1 MDNKAIF
8 SFINKD
14 FQTHESF
21 IVFEYIVSLLNN
33 KEEILYQENYENR
46 DYLFNV
52 FIRVC
57 DYYIGHTL
65 FGYSHTI
72 DSDKE
77 NQLQRYLSEY
87 LRIDNLVKKNVIDFL
102 FFKLF
107 VVDIYIPKIAVHYY
121 YQQEKYLFIPD
132 NFFFL
137 NENVDNLL
145 NNCTEFLNL
154 TPFLDVNLSKKQIY
168 YKLSIIF
175 NILIDKKIYSNEIWR
190 ALIHHFSFNSN
201 NLIYWKTSYNYIV
214 TFYISSYL
222 VPYYIY
228 KKITSEALLSE
239 MFNIFYFDKKSL
251 IYQINNKIDKDEF
264 LLSIKESYPDLY
276 LIFKTIYEEQYIS
289 SNIEHF

>member
-1 MDNKAIF
+1 MNNKEIF

-14 FQTHESF
+14 FQTPESF

-77 NQLQRYLSEY
+77 NELQRYLSEY

-107 VVDIYIPKIAVHYY
+107 VVDIYISKIAVHYY
-121 YQQEKYLFIPD
+121 YQQEKYSFIPN

-137 NENVDNLL
+137 NDNID
-145 NNCTEFLNL
+145 NFSKNCTEFLNL
-154 TPFLDVNLSKKQIY
+154 IPFL
-168 YKLSIIF
+168 
-175 NILIDKKIYSNEIWR
+175 E
-190 ALIHHFSFNSN
+190 
-201 NLIYWKTSYNYIV
+201 
-214 TFYISSYL
+214 
-222 VPYYIY
+222 
-228 KKITSEALLSE
+228 
-239 MFNIFYFDKKSL
+239 
-251 IYQINNKIDKDEF
+251 
-264 LLSIKESYPDLY
+264 
-276 LIFKTIYEEQYIS
+276 
-289 SNIEHF
+289 